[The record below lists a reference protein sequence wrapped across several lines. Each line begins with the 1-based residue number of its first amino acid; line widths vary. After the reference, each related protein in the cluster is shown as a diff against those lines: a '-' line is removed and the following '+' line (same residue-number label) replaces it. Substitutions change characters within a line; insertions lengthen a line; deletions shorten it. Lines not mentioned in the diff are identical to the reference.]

1 LYDYIISK
9 ICWKKKNLPKSRY
22 AIYSSPVPLQIFKK
36 KKKTGQTDLPRKKKK
51 PVINGSFKKKIQKKT
66 GLLKSFV
73 RIFL

>member
-1 LYDYIISK
+1 MPFTLDMFHQKY
-9 ICWKKKNLPKSRY
+9 L
-22 AIYSSPVPLQIFKK
+22 K

-73 RIFL
+73 RIFFSLVEGSNEE